1 MKYAFNGLLFAQ
13 RQTGVMRYA
22 KEILLV
28 IDQICKKNEFVL
40 VLPEYADKAPEL
52 QNIKVER
59 YGNIKGNLWEQISF
73 PRYLKIHNLT
83 GVSFNNTCPLCALDG
98 IIVIH
103 DIAYKLHPEF
113 GTSLHGRLSRI
124 YHRLI
129 FSRVS
134 KSKMKIVTVTQFSKY
149 QLIDTYGID
158 PNRITVIGNAWQH
171 IKQIKG
177 NSNILLRND
186 LKDKGYYFTLGSMSI
201 MKNTKWVYEVAKRN
215 PDSMFVLAGAKSK
228 GTGNSFEQLNN
239 VIALGFVSDVEVKEL
254 LKHCR
259 AFIYPSIY
267 DGFGIPPLEAL
278 SQGAEVICSNAAC
291 LPEVYGNT
299 VRYIDPY
306 KYDINIEDKMKE
318 AVCDANFALGKYS
331 WRKSGE
337 EFYKLLAENDSSNK
351 E

>member
-13 RQTGVMRYA
+13 RQTGVMRFA
-22 KEILLV
+22 KEVLLV
-28 IDQICKKNEFVL
+28 IDQICKKDEFALIV
-40 VLPEYADKAPEL
+40 PEYADKVPEL
-52 QNIKVER
+52 KNIQVKR
-59 YGNIKGNLWEQISF
+59 YGKIKGNMWEQISF
-73 PRYLKIHNLT
+73 PRYLKKHNLK
-83 GVSFNNTCPLCALDG
+83 GVSFNNTCPLSTSEG

-113 GTSLHGRLSRI
+113 GTSLHGKLSRI
-124 YHRLI
+124 YHRMI
-129 FSRVS
+129 FNRVA

-149 QLIDTYGID
+149 QLIDTYKIN
-158 PNRITVIGNAWQH
+158 PNRISVIGNAWQH
-171 IKQIKG
+171 IKQVNG
-177 NSNILLRND
+177 DSSILERNN
-186 LKDKGYYFTLGSMSI
+186 LSDKGYYFTLGSMSI
-201 MKNTKWVYEVAKRN
+201 MKNTKWIFEVAKRN
-215 PDSMFVLAGAKSK
+215 PNSLFVLAGAKSK
-228 GTGNSFEQLNN
+228 GTGKDFDQLNN
-239 VIALGFVSDVEVKEL
+239 VIALGFVSDEEVKGL

-306 KYDINIEDKMKE
+306 IYDVDIEEIMKE
-318 AVCDANFALGKYS
+318 PVCAPCFSLDKYS
-331 WRKSGE
+331 WEKSGE
-337 EFYKLLAENDSSNK
+337 NFYKLLGGSYK

>member
-1 MKYAFNGLLFAQ
+1 
-13 RQTGVMRYA
+13 
-22 KEILLV
+22 
-28 IDQICKKNEFVL
+28 
-40 VLPEYADKAPEL
+40 
-52 QNIKVER
+52 
-59 YGNIKGNLWEQISF
+59 
-73 PRYLKIHNLT
+73 
-83 GVSFNNTCPLCALDG
+83 
-98 IIVIH
+98 
-103 DIAYKLHPEF
+103 
-113 GTSLHGRLSRI
+113 
-124 YHRLI
+124 
-129 FSRVS
+129 
-134 KSKMKIVTVTQFSKY
+134 MKIVTVTQFSKY
-149 QLIDTYGID
+149 QLIDTYRID

-215 PDSMFVLAGAKSK
+215 PDSLFVLAGAKSK

-306 KYDINIEDKMKE
+306 KYDINVEDKMKE

-337 EFYKLLAENDSSNK
+337 EFYKLLAENDSRNK